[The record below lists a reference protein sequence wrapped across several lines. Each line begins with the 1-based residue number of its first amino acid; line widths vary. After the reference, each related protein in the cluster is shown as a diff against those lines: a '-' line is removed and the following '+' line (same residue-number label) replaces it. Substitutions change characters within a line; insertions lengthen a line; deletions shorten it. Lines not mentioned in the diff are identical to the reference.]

1 MSTIKLIVG
10 LGNPGPQYQDT
21 RHNAGAWFVEQVAS
35 ESGITLKAESKFHGH
50 AGKAI
55 IANRSVQLLVPSTFM
70 NRSGNAV
77 QAICQFY
84 KIAPDEVLVA
94 HDELDF
100 EAGITKLKIAGGHGG
115 HNGLRDIIQKFGGN
129 KDFARLRVG
138 IGHPG
143 DKSQVHNYV
152 LKSPSN
158 TDKIKIQQSL
168 DNALRYLD
176 LMVSGD
182 MAKAMNALHTQ
193 ETK

>member
-21 RHNAGAWFVEQVAS
+21 RHNAGAWFVEQIAREAQVQ
-35 ESGITLKAESKFHGH
+35 LKPESKFHGL
-50 AGKAI
+50 AGKAL
-55 IANRSVQLLVPSTFM
+55 IANQSVHLLIPTTFM
-70 NRSGNAV
+70 NRSGAAV

-84 KIAPDEVLVA
+84 KINVDEVLVA

-100 EAGITKLKIAGGHGG
+100 ETGICKLKIAGGHGG

-129 KDFARLRVG
+129 KNFNRLRIG

-152 LKSPSN
+152 LKAPSA
-158 TDKIKIQQSL
+158 TDKLKIQQSL
-168 DNALRYLD
+168 DDASRCQD
-176 LMVSGD
+176 LIVTGELE
-182 MAKAMNALHTQ
+182 KAMNALHTQ
-193 ETK
+193 ESP